1 MNKFYPGL
9 ALFLCLSLPL
19 SGQMQT
25 KHESLPFSVND
36 THITIWNGE
45 QYVPIFLK
53 GINLGIAVPGTFPG
67 ELRASRSDY
76 GRWLQQIRD
85 AGFNMIR
92 VYTLHYPWFYEV
104 LDSFNL
110 ANPRSPMYLMQGVW
124 LEEEQPGFNG
134 NLYDLTVSFTDEIE
148 TNIDCMHGN
157 RNIPARFGKAY
168 GNYTSDVSRWIMGYI
183 IGREVHHDEVLR
195 TDEVNK
201 GITSYKGRYLSISN
215 TKPTEAWFTARLD
228 HLVSHEHDTY
238 QTQRPVSIS
247 SWPTL
252 DPLNHP
258 TEFHRDEDTAYID
271 LSAVDFSAAPAGMF
285 ISYHAYPYYPD
296 FISRSPDFYGYSDAW
311 GMNSYLG
318 YLKALKKHYS
328 DMPLIIA
335 EFGNPSSIGN
345 AHFASNGIHHG
356 GADYRKQAKD
366 NLRMLDNIHQSGAGG
381 GIQFSWI
388 DEWFKRTWVTD
399 PLDYIPDRRILWHN
413 LVSAEQNFGLVGFR
427 KKTREFKPWTSFN
440 DNGFIRSVEAFADF
454 TYFNIRLNTANFL
467 GIMDTLWIA
476 LDTYSADL
484 GESVIPTGHVIG
496 NRAEFL
502 LMITN
507 HSCELYVTEAYDQFG
522 KWHRLNLPGQ
532 LYRSV
537 PSDGAPWKI
546 VRFKNNYFEQEIQ
559 YIGHLS
565 FKRLD
570 HPLSSN
576 DVVILDTSRIDIRL
590 PWTLINFNDPS
601 EMRVVHDYRNIP
613 GYQDTVSDGLALS
626 IIHLNRVYQTG
637 SRFTWDHW
645 QSGDQ
650 AEEFLK
656 DSYFIMKEKLR
667 LLPGDPVAVKD
678 TYMVAENGILR
689 TSAADGVLKN
699 DLSLDGAVMTAW
711 LEENVSSGR
720 LRLNPDGSFE
730 YRAERG
736 FIGETAFTYRTIA
749 GGKLSRPVRV
759 HLLVENNLPG
769 DGFLILMP
777 NPTSGLIWADS
788 TSPIEFIEV
797 FNHAGQLVI
806 KEQVNARQKEIDL
819 SPFPPGI
826 YTVRVLSG
834 GQRVTRKVVL
844 IR

>member
-1 MNKFYPGL
+1 
-9 ALFLCLSLPL
+9 
-19 SGQMQT
+19 
-25 KHESLPFSVND
+25 
-36 THITIWNGE
+36 
-45 QYVPIFLK
+45 
-53 GINLGIAVPGTFPG
+53 
-67 ELRASRSDY
+67 
-76 GRWLQQIRD
+76 
-85 AGFNMIR
+85 
-92 VYTLHYPWFYEV
+92 
-104 LDSFNL
+104 
-110 ANPRSPMYLMQGVW
+110 
-124 LEEEQPGFNG
+124 
-134 NLYDLTVSFTDEIE
+134 
-148 TNIDCMHGN
+148 
-157 RNIPARFGKAY
+157 
-168 GNYTSDVSRWIMGYI
+168 
-183 IGREVHHDEVLR
+183 
-195 TDEVNK
+195 
-201 GITSYKGRYLSISN
+201 
-215 TKPTEAWFTARLD
+215 
-228 HLVSHEHDTY
+228 
-238 QTQRPVSIS
+238 
-247 SWPTL
+247 
-252 DPLNHP
+252 
-258 TEFHRDEDTAYID
+258 
-271 LSAVDFSAAPAGMF
+271 
-285 ISYHAYPYYPD
+285 
-296 FISRSPDFYGYSDAW
+296 
-311 GMNSYLG
+311 
-318 YLKALKKHYS
+318 
-328 DMPLIIA
+328 
-335 EFGNPSSIGN
+335 
-345 AHFASNGIHHG
+345 
-356 GADYRKQAKD
+356 
-366 NLRMLDNIHQSGAGG
+366 
-381 GIQFSWI
+381 
-388 DEWFKRTWVTD
+388 
-399 PLDYIPDRRILWHN
+399 
-413 LVSAEQNFGLVGFR
+413 
-427 KKTREFKPWTSFN
+427 
-440 DNGFIRSVEAFADF
+440 
-454 TYFNIRLNTANFL
+454 
-467 GIMDTLWIA
+467 
-476 LDTYSADL
+476 
-484 GESVIPTGHVIG
+484 
-496 NRAEFL
+496 
-502 LMITN
+502 
-507 HSCELYVTEAYDQFG
+507 
-522 KWHRLNLPGQ
+522 
-532 LYRSV
+532 
-537 PSDGAPWKI
+537 
-546 VRFKNNYFEQEIQ
+546 
-559 YIGHLS
+559 
-565 FKRLD
+565 
-570 HPLSSN
+570 LSSN

-645 QSGDQ
+645 QSGEQ